1 MENATKALLI
11 AGSVLVA
18 ILLITMG
25 IRIFSSTA
33 GTTDSAQKTMD
44 ATAITTFNSQF
55 AGYLN
60 KPITESQCA
69 TLIQKLIASNATN
82 KNHYVGWLST
92 TGDPTSATAT
102 AAAGTYKPHYNSG
115 GYIDYIYTE

>member
-11 AGSVLVA
+11 AGSVLIA
-18 ILLITMG
+18 ILLIAMG
-25 IRIFSSTA
+25 VRLFSSTT
-33 GTTDSAQKTMD
+33 GTVNSAQSTMD

-60 KPITESQCA
+60 KPITQSQCA

-82 KNHYVGWLST
+82 KSHNVNFNG
-92 TGDPTSATAT
+92 GNPQNATAE
-102 AAAGTYKPHYNSG
+102 AGTYKANYTDN
-115 GYIDYIYTE
+115 GYIDNIYK